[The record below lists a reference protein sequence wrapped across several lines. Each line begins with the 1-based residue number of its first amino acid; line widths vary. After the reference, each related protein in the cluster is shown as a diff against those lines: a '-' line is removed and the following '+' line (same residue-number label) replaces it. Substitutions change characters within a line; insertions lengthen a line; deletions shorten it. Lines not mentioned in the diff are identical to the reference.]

1 MCEKSKST
9 TFSYYKMY
17 NIKTVCCQM
26 LISRACCVFLRWTV
40 SVFKHIYQIWNK
52 CLYYE
57 SKYGLKTTMKYH
69 LCLWCL
75 KTGEA
80 TDMGDKACRI
90 CPEFCAENLVPRI
103 LWWKSGAENLVRE
116 WFWGG
121 CRALAIMPPLVDLVV
136 HPPVLPPVENP
147 FLVPA
152 SFQVTGLQ

>member
-1 MCEKSKST
+1 
-9 TFSYYKMY
+9 MY

-80 TDMGDKACRI
+80 TDRHMGDKACRI
-90 CPEFCAENLVPRI
+90 CLEFCAENFVLKI
-103 LWWKSGAENLVRE
+103 WCQESYGENLVPKIWCGE

-121 CRALAIMPPLVDLVV
+121 CRALAIMPPLVHLVV